1 MAGGRQQCRPFYS
14 DAINHKGVM
23 KLSDRKIDL
32 QKREEGA
39 WVKDIPEFGDLEL
52 KVRGQGNKAWARME
66 QKLIA
71 AVPRQRRANGLDPED
86 LLRINATLVHKCS
99 LLDWRNMENGDGT
112 EEPYSE
118 EAAKKYLYD
127 PQYELFVGACIYAAR
142 VVAEQ
147 NQVEIEDDAKN

>member
-1 MAGGRQQCRPFYS
+1 MPPFFNF
-14 DAINHKGVM
+14 DKQRGVM

-52 KVRGQGNKAWARME
+52 KVRGSGNKDWARME

-71 AVPRQRRANGLDPED
+71 AVPRQRRVNGLEPED
-86 LLRINATLVHKCS
+86 RLRINSALILKCS
-99 LLDWRNMENGDGT
+99 LLDWRGIENGTG
-112 EEPYSE
+112 EPLPYSE
-118 EAAKKYLYD
+118 EVAKQYLSNPEYEAFVWACVWAAN
-127 PQYELFVGACIYAAR
+127 

-147 NQVEIEDDAKN
+147 GQEEIEQDAKN